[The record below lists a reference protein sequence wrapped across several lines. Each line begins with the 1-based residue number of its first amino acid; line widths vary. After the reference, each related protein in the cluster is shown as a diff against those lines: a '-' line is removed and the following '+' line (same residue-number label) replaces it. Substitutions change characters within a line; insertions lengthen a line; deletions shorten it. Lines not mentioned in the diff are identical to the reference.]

1 MASSAVDGLS
11 GVVRGRVVEQ
21 GSPGYDEA
29 RALYNAM
36 IDKHPAGVVYC
47 LDERDVAAAIG
58 FARERGLRLA
68 IDLAGTTAEGSGAS
82 MNSSCSTFRR

>member
-21 GSPGYDEA
+21 GSPDYDEA

-36 IDKHPAGVVYC
+36 IDKHPCAR
-47 LDERDVAAAIG
+47 DEPSRRQALWPAICRQT
-58 FARERGLRLA
+58 AIATRKLR
-68 IDLAGTTAEGSGAS
+68 
-82 MNSSCSTFRR
+82 

>member
-68 IDLAGTTAEGSGAS
+68 IRK
-82 MNSSCSTFRR
+82 RR

>member
-21 GSPGYDEA
+21 GSPGYDVA

-36 IDKHPAGVVYC
+36 IDKHPCARDEPSPRQALNGPQFAG
-47 LDERDVAAAIG
+47 R
-58 FARERGLRLA
+58 LR
-68 IDLAGTTAEGSGAS
+68 SRRAS
-82 MNSSCSTFRR
+82 